1 MRLWRA
7 WLTLVWLSFRRLL
20 WSASTLMILFPLS
33 GGALFL
39 LRRRYDRMEDVEA
52 AFGMYSN
59 FLILIFASFM
69 VPICALAYGTASIG
83 GDREDHTLLFVL
95 VRPIPRP
102 LILLAKFAATLPLT
116 IGLVSGVFF
125 IYCLL
130 AGQPGALAYQL
141 YLPTILGMTLAYVG
155 LFHLFAAALRHSTI
169 VALVY
174 AIFME
179 LLLGNMPGVI
189 KRVAVNY
196 YGRSLMYAAGASEG
210 LERPEGFEPL
220 SSSAAGW
227 ALAGVALGALLLAMW
242 IFERRE
248 YRDLT

>member
-1 MRLWRA
+1 
-7 WLTLVWLSFRRLL
+7 
-20 WSASTLMILFPLS
+20 
-33 GGALFL
+33 
-39 LRRRYDRMEDVEA
+39 
-52 AFGMYSN
+52 MYSN

-69 VPICALAYGTASIG
+69 VPICALAYGTASVG

-95 VRPIPRP
+95 VRPIPRW
-102 LILLAKFAATLPLT
+102 LVLLAKFTATLPLT
-116 IGLVSGVFF
+116 VGLTAGTFF
-125 IYCLL
+125 GYCLL
-130 AGQPGALAYQL
+130 AGQPGAIAYQL

-155 LFHLFAAALRHSTI
+155 LFHLFAVALRHSTI

-179 LLLGNMPGVI
+179 LLLGNMPGII

-210 LERPEGFEPL
+210 LTRPDGFEPL
-220 SSSAAGW
+220 SSSVASW
-227 ALAGVALGALLLAMW
+227 ALAGIAIGAVLLAMLV
-242 IFERRE
+242 FERRE

>member
-1 MRLWRA
+1 MRLLRA

-20 WSASTLMILFPLS
+20 WSASTLMILCPLA

-39 LRRRYDRMEDVEA
+39 LRRRYDRMTDVEA
-52 AFGMYSN
+52 AFGMFSD
-59 FLILIFASFM
+59 FLVQAFVSFM

-83 GDREDHTLLFVL
+83 GDREDRTLLFVL

-102 LILLAKFAATLPLT
+102 LVLLAKVAATLPLT
-116 IGLVSGVFF
+116 IGLASSVFF

-141 YLPTILGMTLAYVG
+141 YLPTILAMTLAYVG

-210 LERPEGFEPL
+210 FDRPEGFEPL
-220 SSSAAGW
+220 SSFAAGW
-227 ALAGVALGALLLAMW
+227 ALAGIALGAVLLAMLV
-242 IFERRE
+242 FERRE

>member
-1 MRLWRA
+1 RKDHGLGHVGRNPRTAGRSAADGRNRRRAAAAPGVVAGRAARGAEHRAARFRARRAHHVAGEVLRVAGRFGRAARAGSAAAANARRRRRRRVRLSRRELAMRLWRA

-102 LILLAKFAATLPLT
+102 LILLAKFAATLP
-116 IGLVSGVFF
+116 
-125 IYCLL
+125 
-130 AGQPGALAYQL
+130 
-141 YLPTILGMTLAYVG
+141 
-155 LFHLFAAALRHSTI
+155 
-169 VALVY
+169 
-174 AIFME
+174 
-179 LLLGNMPGVI
+179 
-189 KRVAVNY
+189 
-196 YGRSLMYAAGASEG
+196 
-210 LERPEGFEPL
+210 
-220 SSSAAGW
+220 
-227 ALAGVALGALLLAMW
+227 
-242 IFERRE
+242 
-248 YRDLT
+248 